1 MKKVNNIRKL
11 NKRLYSTWKG
21 IRQRC
26 LNKKNKQYNFY
37 GGRGIKICKR
47 WDKFENFL
55 SDMGNRP
62 KLKSLDRINNDGD
75 YKPSNCRWAT
85 KKEQALNR
93 RSNVYLKY
101 KGESKTISEWAEFA
115 GFKFDTLW
123 MRLKRGHTIK
133 EAIER
138 KLYSKKN

>member
-101 KGESKTISEWAEFA
+101 KGESKTISEV
-115 GFKFDTLW
+115 T
-123 MRLKRGHTIK
+123 R
-133 EAIER
+133 
-138 KLYSKKN
+138 